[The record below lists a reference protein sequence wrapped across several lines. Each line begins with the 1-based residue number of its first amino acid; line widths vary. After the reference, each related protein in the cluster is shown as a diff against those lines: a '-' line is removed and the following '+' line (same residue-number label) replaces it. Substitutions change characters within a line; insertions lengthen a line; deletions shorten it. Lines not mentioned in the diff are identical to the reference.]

1 MQYVVM
7 TVGKTHSGKTT
18 WGGQIRKTIKHCCLI
33 DGDIIAEFL
42 KTNYL
47 DLYNTD
53 YVKENNELTQGFRL
67 KGVVFQGVYKHA
79 LQTTLPIILT
89 NANSTKAI
97 RKHAGIR
104 AHKAGRKII
113 MIYFNR
119 PQEVLLQRIQIS
131 NRSKKCLTKSKD
143 FTDLLLNRQSKIF
156 ESPSTKEA
164 DIFFEITDDSSRKE
178 VQKKVI
184 YLLSKKKI

>member
-1 MQYVVM
+1 
-7 TVGKTHSGKTT
+7 
-18 WGGQIRKTIKHCCLI
+18 
-33 DGDIIAEFL
+33 
-42 KTNYL
+42 
-47 DLYNTD
+47 
-53 YVKENNELTQGFRL
+53 
-67 KGVVFQGVYKHA
+67 
-79 LQTTLPIILT
+79 
-89 NANSTKAI
+89 
-97 RKHAGIR
+97 
-104 AHKAGRKII
+104 

>member
-67 KGVVFQGVYKHA
+67 K
-79 LQTTLPIILT
+79 
-89 NANSTKAI
+89 
-97 RKHAGIR
+97 
-104 AHKAGRKII
+104 
-113 MIYFNR
+113 
-119 PQEVLLQRIQIS
+119 
-131 NRSKKCLTKSKD
+131 
-143 FTDLLLNRQSKIF
+143 
-156 ESPSTKEA
+156 
-164 DIFFEITDDSSRKE
+164 
-178 VQKKVI
+178 
-184 YLLSKKKI
+184 